1 MSSSQTV
8 LAKLAGILKSIKTL
22 LDETSSG
29 VYRNRP
35 MGNFNPN
42 DVKKYFD
49 LAGLQLTKLKQALPD
64 LYEDFFDFDLEP
76 NVKMAGDADFPYY
89 FGRNQLKSLMRDI
102 EQVFELRASSELAV
116 PMEANPVRIFISHGS
131 ANDWNQVQN
140 FIEKDLEIST
150 LELAQ
155 EASRG
160 RTILQKLED
169 EASRCS
175 FAVIVMTGDD
185 QDSEGKPKTRENVM
199 HEIGYF
205 QGKFG
210 LSAVC
215 LLHEEGTNIPSNIHG
230 LVYVPFPKGYVNATF
245 STLMREIQAYYK
257 SSNVNA

>member
-1 MSSSQTV
+1 MSSSQTIF
-8 LAKLAGILKSIKTL
+8 AKLAGVLKSIKTL

-29 VYRNRP
+29 VYKSRP

-49 LAGLQLTKLKQALPD
+49 LADSQLVMLKQALPD
-64 LYEDFFDFDLEP
+64 LYDDFCDFDVEP
-76 NVKMAGDADFPYY
+76 NVKMADGADFPCY
-89 FGRNQLKSLMRDI
+89 FGRSQLQSLVRDI
-102 EQVFELRASSELAV
+102 EQIFELRASSELAV
-116 PMEANPVRIFISHGS
+116 PMEKNPVKVFISHGR
-131 ANDWNQVQN
+131 ANDWNEVQN
-140 FIEKDLEIST
+140 FIEKDLGIST

-155 EASRG
+155 EANRG
-160 RTILQKLED
+160 RTILQKLDD

-185 QDSEGKPKTRENVM
+185 QDSEGKPKARENVM

-230 LVYVPFPKGYVNATF
+230 LVYVPFPKGYVSATF
-245 STLMREIQAYYK
+245 GTLMREIQAYYK
-257 SSNVNA
+257 VSNKIA

>member
-8 LAKLAGILKSIKTL
+8 FAKLAGVLKSIKTL

-29 VYRNRP
+29 VYKSRP

-49 LAGLQLTKLKQALPD
+49 LAGSQLVMLKQALPD
-64 LYEDFFDFDLEP
+64 LYDDFFDFDVEP
-76 NVKMAGDADFPYY
+76 NVKMADGADFPCY
-89 FGRNQLKSLMRDI
+89 FGRNQLQSLERDI
-102 EQVFELRASSELAV
+102 EQIFELRASSELAV
-116 PMEANPVRIFISHGS
+116 PMETNPVKVFISHGR
-131 ANDWNQVQN
+131 ANDWNEVQN
-140 FIEKDLEIST
+140 FIEKDLDIST

-155 EASRG
+155 EANRG
-160 RTILQKLED
+160 RTILQKLDD

-185 QDSEGKPKTRENVM
+185 QDSEGKPKARENVM

-215 LLHEEGTNIPSNIHG
+215 LLHEEGTSIPSNIHG
-230 LVYVPFPKGYVNATF
+230 LVYVPFPKGYISATF
-245 STLMREIQAYYK
+245 ATLMREIQAYYK
-257 SSNVNA
+257 VSNKIA